1 MVPSLVKLKCEHL
14 KEVCNHD
21 TADFLFISLIQG
33 DRHQRSVLNFTFRD
47 SIKDFVNIAYWLPP
61 KDLIIISSK
70 FTTGDVGREISIELK
85 PKSRFF
91 SFQWQ
96 FIIQL

>member
-1 MVPSLVKLKCEHL
+1 
-14 KEVCNHD
+14 
-21 TADFLFISLIQG
+21 LIQG

-70 FTTGDVGREISIELK
+70 FTTGDVGMIYFDLIK
-85 PKSRFF
+85 K
-91 SFQWQ
+91 
-96 FIIQL
+96 

>member
-1 MVPSLVKLKCEHL
+1 MVSLLVKLKCEHL
-14 KEVCNHD
+14 KEVGNHN
-21 TADFLFISLIQG
+21 TSYFCFIQLIQG

-70 FTTGDVGREISIELK
+70 FTTGDVGMIN
-85 PKSRFF
+85 
-91 SFQWQ
+91 
-96 FIIQL
+96 